1 MAASLQSYRFS
12 GMGPLARFYPAR
24 HIGLKALAVPVD
36 KNRTGNAT
44 NRNTSND
51 MSSEWI
57 SFRPCVLPSR
67 SVFDWSELVPRVASS
82 VKIVLSSYL
91 LTSGRTEPAL
101 FGAGGT
107 GFLR

>member
-1 MAASLQSYRFS
+1 MAASIPSYRFS

-24 HIGLKALAVPVD
+24 HIGLKALAAPVD

-57 SFRPCVLPSR
+57 SLGR
-67 SVFDWSELVPRVASS
+67 ASYRQGVCS
-82 VKIVLSSYL
+82 I
-91 LTSGRTEPAL
+91 
-101 FGAGGT
+101 GAS
-107 GFLR
+107 